1 MNSNSGEW
9 TSAAATNTLFPL
21 LPSATLDVTLHPF
34 PSSDI
39 RYPGRNSVDII
50 KFHVLQITTK
60 VSYNGLKENAQDVAF
75 VINGWALKID
85 LKYYRKAF
93 KEFAILSRT
102 AICCRVTPSQ
112 KAQLVEL
119 LKSYDYRTLAIG
131 DGGNDVPL
139 LRWKR
144 IPVLAAPCLWSVQ
157 GAIVLILFHL
167 HAQSQVKYIGH
178 FLAKLAMDDVD
189 DEHEDVLYPPPVI
202 ETLMM
207 ADIKRGSSRH
217 RSSLKDQDR
226 NDRGRH
232 RSSLETRDKDNDKD
246 MEERNVV
253 AERIENEHDMKKSRN
268 RGVKDIY
275 RDNNREREVKDRD
288 KKRSHDRDVK
298 RKSQ

>member
-1 MNSNSGEW
+1 MVKLQQVNKPFNV
-9 TSAAATNTLFPL
+9 
-21 LPSATLDVTLHPF
+21 DVDL
-34 PSSDI
+34 S
-39 RYPGRNSVDII
+39 
-50 KFHVLQITTK
+50 K
-60 VSYNGLKENAQDVAF
+60 DVAF

-139 LRWKR
+139 LWWKR

-157 GAIVLILFHL
+157 GAIVSNFVHPSR
-167 HAQSQVKYIGH
+167 SQGTTVRVEFGGNVKKVHDATTVVVTTGALYAVSKSFPHTYGQPLAH
-178 FLAKLAMDDVD
+178 FLKAAFNVPDAQIISDQPAIRMLISKMRKIRPEYRIRLSYLIR
-189 DEHEDVLYPPPVI
+189 E
-202 ETLMM
+202 
-207 ADIKRGSSRH
+207 RGSSRH

-232 RSSLETRDKDNDKD
+232 KGSLETRDKDNDKD

-253 AERIENEHDMKKSRN
+253 VERIKNEQDMKKSRN
-268 RGVKDIY
+268 REAKDIY